1 MTHVQDHFN
10 IWLRDAFAAEGQSIT
25 MLTTQANRIQNYP
38 DLKARVEEHLVETQA
53 QQELLRGLL
62 ERSAGPPLIRT
73 VAGKMSTAAQGISGM
88 LAGDEVIK
96 GAVAAYIFEQGE
108 IASYRV
114 LLAAADEL
122 GDEEAEEVLGGILQ
136 QEIAMAEWLHEHLDI
151 LTRVYLMRDER
162 DLQAKR

>member
-25 MLTTQANRIQNYP
+25 MLTNQAKRIQNYP
-38 DLKARVEEHLVETQA
+38 DLKARVEDHLAETQT
-53 QQELLRGLL
+53 QQERLRALL
-62 ERSAGPPLIRT
+62 ERTAGPPLIRT
-73 VAGKMSTAAQGISGM
+73 VAGRLSTAAQGISGM

-96 GAVAAYIFEQGE
+96 GAMSTYIFEQGE
-108 IASYRV
+108 IASYQV

-122 GDEEAEEVLGGILQ
+122 GDTQAQDVLSAIMEQEV
-136 QEIAMAEWLHEHLDI
+136 AMAAWLHDHLDV
-151 LTRVYLMRDER
+151 LTRIYLMRDER

>member
-25 MLTTQANRIQNYP
+25 MLTSQAKRIQNYP
-38 DLKARVEEHLVETQA
+38 DLKGRVEEHLIETEG

-62 ERSAGPPLIRT
+62 ERHAGPPLIRA
-73 VAGKMSTAAQGISGM
+73 VAGKLSTAAQGISGM
-88 LAGDEVIK
+88 LAGDEIIK
-96 GAVAAYIFEQGE
+96 GAMSTYIFEQGE

-122 GDEEAEEVLGGILQ
+122 GDDEAEDVLSRIMEQEV
-136 QEIAMAEWLHEHLDI
+136 AMAGWLHEHLDV
-151 LTRVYLMRDER
+151 LTRIYLMRDER